1 MNAGTLAVA
10 KNLVQVAIFLLT
22 FASFLQ
28 NFPAWDLWYSALWL
42 GCSCV
47 GQCHC
52 SEVPLVGQDWKG
64 RVGMMKRR
72 GIVSAPSSFLSVVG
86 TVVGCPALPLVPP
99 WASLCQCC
107 RHKHLKGQPASS
119 YKMYSSMKVLA
130 QSSVPKKSRCK
141 NLLWGIPP
149 STFLIK
155 GCNWGLRMLH
165 LSYLPPQQCHLF
177 IFLGC

>member
-52 SEVPLVGQDWKG
+52 SEVPLVGQD
-64 RVGMMKRR
+64 
-72 GIVSAPSSFLSVVG
+72 
-86 TVVGCPALPLVPP
+86 
-99 WASLCQCC
+99 
-107 RHKHLKGQPASS
+107 
-119 YKMYSSMKVLA
+119 
-130 QSSVPKKSRCK
+130 
-141 NLLWGIPP
+141 
-149 STFLIK
+149 
-155 GCNWGLRMLH
+155 
-165 LSYLPPQQCHLF
+165 
-177 IFLGC
+177 